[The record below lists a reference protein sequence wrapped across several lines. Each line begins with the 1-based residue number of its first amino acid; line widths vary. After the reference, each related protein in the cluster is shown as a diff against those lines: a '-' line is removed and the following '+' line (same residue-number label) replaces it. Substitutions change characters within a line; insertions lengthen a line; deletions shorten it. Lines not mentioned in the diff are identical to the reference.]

1 MAVFDKELIV
11 NGKAVR
17 SPEQQVYQNMKD
29 IEKLKQETGE
39 WWNTQQVLTTSTTSI
54 AISATNAPA
63 TTQYGFLID
72 IVGNLF
78 KITAG
83 DGTNLLLEFYSALGT
98 NSEAPIPSG
107 DNLKISYTADI
118 GFSADLYAIMSKK
131 PLQEGKWGNVN
142 IGCTNNSNNNNNPAA
157 SNGTSSNSYI
167 NTQEKANNLL
177 RGVRYQNYQSSNP
190 IYVDPI
196 TYTFTD
202 NEGNERTGLRGY
214 QTTGTNSGQWKSLS
228 IDFQTPY
235 VCSADASGALYCN
248 VEIKAKILAYN
259 LTSEEYEIIDV
270 GYTFNG
276 THNVSTNQSRYGRV
290 QAVLGYDRVLCGFFN
305 ISGRYVLHSSG
316 TADSSVV
323 FDTDEDIDWDNL

>member
-54 AISATNAPA
+54 AISDTNAPA

-107 DNLKISYTADI
+107 DNLKLTYTADI
-118 GFSADLYAIMSKK
+118 GFSADLYALMSKK
-131 PLQEGKWGNVN
+131 PLQEGKWGNV
-142 IGCTNNSNNNNNPAA
+142 IITCSTSSTSNNNPA
-157 SNGTSSNSYI
+157 SSSGTSSNSYLA
-167 NTQEKANNLL
+167 TQEKANALL
-177 RGVRYQNYQSSNP
+177 RGIQYANYQSSNP
-190 IYVDPI
+190 ITVNPV

-202 NEGNERTGLRGY
+202 NEGNERTGIRAY
-214 QTTGTNSGQWKSLS
+214 QIVGTNSGNWRNLNIEFHS
-228 IDFQTPY
+228 PY
-235 VCSADASGALYCN
+235 VCSDGVGGSVYAN
-248 VEIKAKILAYN
+248 TNIKAKILVYN
-259 LTSEEYEIIDV
+259 LTSQEYEIVDV
-270 GYTFNG
+270 SYTSNG
-276 THNVSTNQSRYGRV
+276 THNVGTSQSRYSRV
-290 QAVLGYDRVLCGFFN
+290 VASIGYDRVLCGIFN
-305 ISGRYVLHSSG
+305 ISGRYVLHSTSA
-316 TADSSVV
+316 ADSSVV